1 MSLADRLW
9 GQDSRPCKL
18 ADVQE
23 DLKIVIQDLVK
34 VSPNIRIFLFGSF
47 AKKTATQTSDLDLA
61 VILTDQMDK
70 KSFRKEFYSRRTR
83 IHIPID
89 FIFRNESEF
98 QSSRADYPVD
108 DEIKGVGIEL
118 YPQWKFYDEV

>member
-18 ADVQE
+18 VDVQE